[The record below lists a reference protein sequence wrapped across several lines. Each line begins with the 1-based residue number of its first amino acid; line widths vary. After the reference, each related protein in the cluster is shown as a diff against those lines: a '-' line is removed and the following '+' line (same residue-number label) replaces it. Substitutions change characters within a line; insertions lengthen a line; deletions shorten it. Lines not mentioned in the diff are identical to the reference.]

1 MIYMMELDLDQLVSY
16 VTSKKPLILG
26 TDFLGN
32 IIISFVSICAIEKR
46 KNFRIKKQITF
57 LKLVN
62 CP

>member
-46 KNFRIKKQITF
+46 KNFRIKKQIT
-57 LKLVN
+57 
-62 CP
+62 